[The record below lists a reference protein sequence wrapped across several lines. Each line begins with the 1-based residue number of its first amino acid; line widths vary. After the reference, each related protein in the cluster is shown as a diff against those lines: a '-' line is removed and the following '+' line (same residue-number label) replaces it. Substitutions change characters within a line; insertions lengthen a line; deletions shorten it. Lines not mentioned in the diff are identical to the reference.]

1 MSDSTHLLI
10 PFASSRDEGCAAAL
24 AMLALP
30 NLEKLLARLAP
41 GATDRGDEDSLSM
54 PHERVLA
61 RACGLPAADGL
72 IPWAAW
78 QVAQAG
84 RDPGTAAWAHI
95 TPCHWRVG
103 QDHVAMGHPHD
114 LQLEARESQALLAA
128 MQPFFEGDGI
138 ALEYDSPTLWLA
150 RGEVFRDLATASL
163 GRVVGRA
170 VDNWIP
176 RAPEARLLRRL
187 QQEMQMLLYTH
198 EVNEQRGKRAG
209 AGQLVLGQRH
219 RRAARLGADR
229 RRRPG
234 STVSQAL
241 REPALRGDWHGWA
254 AAWQQLDATECAD
267 LLRRLDSGQD
277 VTLTLCG
284 DAAAQSWTRPAGAGL
299 LRRIGSLFGGKR
311 AVAQLESL

>member
-24 AMLALP
+24 AVLALP
-30 NLEKLLARLAP
+30 HLEKLLARLAP
-41 GATDRGDEDSLSM
+41 AATDRGDEAGLSM

-61 RACGLPAADGL
+61 RACGLPADDGR

-84 RDPGTAAWAHI
+84 RETGGEAWAHI
-95 TPCHWRVG
+95 TPCHWQVG

-114 LQLEARESQALLAA
+114 LQLDARDSQALLAA
-128 MQPFFEGDGI
+128 MRPYFEEDGI

-170 VDNWIP
+170 IDGWIP
-176 RAPEARLLRRL
+176 RAPEARTVRRL

-198 EVNEQRGKRAG
+198 DVNEERAQRGLPPVNSFWVSGTG
-209 AGQLVLGQRH
+209 ALPAS
-219 RRAARLGADR
+219 AATDAP
-229 RRRPG
+229 PG
-234 STVSQAL
+234 LEVTQAL
-241 REPALRGDWHGWA
+241 RESALRADWHGWA
-254 AAWQQLDATECAD
+254 AAWQQLDATDCAA
-267 LLRRLDSGQD
+267 LLQRQGAGQS
-277 VTLTLCG
+277 VSLTLCG
-284 DAAAQSWTRPAGAGL
+284 DHTAQTWTSPAGRGW
-299 LRRIGSLFGGKR
+299 LRRLRSLFAGQR
-311 AVAQLESL
+311 ARTLLESL

>member
-41 GATDRGDEDSLSM
+41 GAIDRADEATLSM

-61 RACGLPAADGL
+61 RACGLPAADGV

-84 RDPGTAAWAHI
+84 RDPGAHAWAHV

-128 MQPFFEGDGI
+128 MQPYFEGDGI

-150 RGEVFRDLATASL
+150 RGTPSAISPPLRWAGWSA
-163 GRVVGRA
+163 
-170 VDNWIP
+170 
-176 RAPEARLLRRL
+176 APSTTGFPARPKPGCCGACSRRCRCCC
-187 QQEMQMLLYTH
+187 TPTKST
-198 EVNEQRGKRAG
+198 EQRAQAG
-209 AGQLVLGQRH
+209 LAPVNSFWVSGTGVLP
-219 RRAARLGADR
+219 ASAKAVTP
-229 RRRPG
+229 PG
-234 STVSQAL
+234 LAVTQAL

-254 AAWQQLDATECAD
+254 AAWQQVDATECAD
-267 LLRRLDSGQD
+267 LLRRVAAGQD

-284 DAAAQSWTRPAGAGL
+284 DTAAQSWTRPAGPGL
-299 LRRIGSLFGGKR
+299 LRRIGSLFAGKR

>member
-30 NLEKLLARLAP
+30 HLEKLLARLAP
-41 GATDRGDEDSLSM
+41 AATDRGDEASLSM

-95 TPCHWRVG
+95 TPCHWRIG

-128 MQPFFEGDGI
+128 MQPYFEGDGI

-150 RGEVFRDLATASL
+150 RGEVFRDLPTAAL

-198 EVNEQRGKRAG
+198 EVNERRSESGLAPVNSFWVSGTG
-209 AGQLVLGQRH
+209 ALP
-219 RRAARLGADR
+219 ASAK
-229 RRRPG
+229 PG
-234 STVSQAL
+234 TPPGLTVSHAL

-267 LLRRLDSGQD
+267 LARRLDSGQD

-284 DAAAQSWTRPAGAGL
+284 DAAAQSWGRPAGAGL
-299 LRRIGSLFGGKR
+299 LRRIGSLFAGKR

>member
-24 AMLALP
+24 TTLALP
-30 NLEKLLARLAP
+30 HLEKLLARLAP
-41 GATDRGDEDSLSM
+41 AGTDQGDEASLSM

-61 RACGLPAADGL
+61 RACGLPSADGQ

-84 RDPGTAAWAHI
+84 RDTGGDAWAHI
-95 TPCHWRVG
+95 TPCHWQVG

-114 LQLEARESQALLAA
+114 LQLDARESQALLAA
-128 MQPFFEGDGI
+128 MQPYFEEDGI

-170 VDNWIP
+170 VDGWIS
-176 RAPEARLLRRL
+176 RAPEAKTVRRL

-198 EVNEQRGKRAG
+198 DVNEERAQRGLAPVNSFWVSGTG
-209 AGQLVLGQRH
+209 ALPASATGQ
-219 RRAARLGADR
+219 AP
-229 RRRPG
+229 PG
-234 STVSQAL
+234 LEVSHAL
-241 REPALRGDWHGWA
+241 RESALRGDWHGWS
-254 AAWQQLDATECAD
+254 AAWQQLDATDCAA
-267 LLRRLDSGQD
+267 LLQRQDAGQG
-277 VTLTLCG
+277 VSLTLCG
-284 DAAAQSWTRPAGAGL
+284 DHAAQTWASPPGRGW
-299 LRRIGSLFGGKR
+299 LRRLASLFAGKR
-311 AVAQLESL
+311 ALTLLESL

>member
-1 MSDSTHLLI
+1 MSDGFHLLI

-24 AMLALP
+24 ALLDLP
-30 NLEKLLARLAP
+30 NLEKLLARLQP
-41 GATDRGDEDSLSM
+41 GDSDRADEASLSM

-61 RACGLPAADGL
+61 RASGLPAADGL

-84 RDPGTAAWAHI
+84 RDPGADAWAHV

-114 LQLEARESQALLAA
+114 LQIEPRESQALLAA

-138 ALEYDSPTLWLA
+138 TLEYDSPTLWLA

-170 VDNWIP
+170 IDNWIP
-176 RAPEARLLRRL
+176 RAPEARVLRRL

-198 EVNEQRGKRAG
+198 DVNEQR
-209 AGQLVLGQRH
+209 
-219 RRAARLGADR
+219 
-229 RRRPG
+229 
-234 STVSQAL
+234 SQAGL
-241 REPALRGDWHGWA
+241 APINSFWISATGALPPSAKSATPPGLEVAQALCEPALRADWHGWS
-254 AAWQQLDATECAD
+254 AAWQQLDATACAN
-267 LLRRLDSGQD
+267 LLRRVDAGES

-284 DAAAQSWTRPAGAGL
+284 DAAAQSWIRPAGPGV
-299 LRRIGSLFGGKR
+299 LRRIGSLFAGKR
-311 AVAQLESL
+311 AVAQLELL

>member
-1 MSDSTHLLI
+1 MSDGTHLLI
-10 PFASSRDEGCAAAL
+10 PFASSHDEGCVSAL

-41 GATDRGDEDSLSM
+41 GDSDRGDEASLSM

-84 RDPGTAAWAHI
+84 RDPGVNAWAHV
-95 TPCHWRVG
+95 TPCYWRVG

-114 LQLEARESQALLAA
+114 LQLEARESQALMAA
-128 MQPFFEGDGI
+128 MQPYFEGDGI

-170 VDNWIP
+170 IDNWTP
-176 RAPEARLLRRL
+176 RAPEARMLRRL

-198 EVNEQRGKRAG
+198 EVNEQRAQGGLEPINSFWISGAG
-209 AGQLVLGQRH
+209 ALPP
-219 RRAARLGADR
+219 AARPQTP
-229 RRRPG
+229 PG
-234 STVSQAL
+234 LEVTQAL
-241 REPALRGDWHGWA
+241 REPALRADWHGWA
-254 AAWQQLDATECAD
+254 AAWQQLDATECAQ
-267 LLRRLDSGQD
+267 LLRNLDAGQA

-284 DAAAQSWTRPAGAGL
+284 DAAAQSWTRPAGPGL
-299 LRRIGSLFGGKR
+299 LRRIGSLFAGKR
-311 AVAQLESL
+311 AIAQLESL